1 MTLKEDTNMAHC
13 SNCGHK
19 IDENAAFCPS
29 CGAPVAQQAEQPA
42 QQAPPPPP
50 EQPQYQQYQQAPP
63 PPPHGQVPAF
73 MNTPDSTGQYHP
85 QDIQNNKVMAVLA
98 YIGILV
104 LVPLFAAKESP
115 FARFHTNQGL
125 VLLIVDVIGIV
136 LNYVLGAIFFAIS
149 WKLLFLT
156 TIISL
161 VIWLGLLAFS
171 VIGIVNAASGKAKQL
186 PLIGKITLLK

>member
-42 QQAPPPPP
+42 QQA
-50 EQPQYQQYQQAPP
+50 P